1 MTEGVVTAASG
12 VESLLYLRGTGRSR
26 KNISKL
32 LMCLLTIKLSAC
44 RWSMVG
50 VNIDARKD
58 WKFGVC
64 GRLQTSGVNER
75 RHGGLE

>member
-1 MTEGVVTAASG
+1 MTEGAVTATSG
-12 VESLLYLRGTGRSR
+12 VESPLPGRGRGEVA

-44 RWSMVG
+44 RWSMIG

-64 GRLQTSGVNER
+64 GRLQTSGANER